1 MKNKKVK
8 NEIEYTL
15 VGDYYIPNLV
25 LEQEET
31 NYLIKKY
38 GKQKLKYLKE
48 HKKAEYI
55 NLFMDKKLN
64 KYLHEIDEECEKKF
78 DFLIEKMKKE
88 ENITEELK
96 TMNQMEWVAKMNG
109 LKNRVD
115 EIILREYIY
124 N

>member
-1 MKNKKVK
+1 
-8 NEIEYTL
+8 
-15 VGDYYIPNLV
+15 
-25 LEQEET
+25 
-31 NYLIKKY
+31 
-38 GKQKLKYLKE
+38 
-48 HKKAEYI
+48 
-55 NLFMDKKLN
+55 
-64 KYLHEIDEECEKKF
+64 
-78 DFLIEKMKKE
+78 MKKE